1 MLFPYSLFALFITLE
16 QQYQDLC
23 YQCLLHGA
31 GLLGNIRL
39 GSFVFFLQIIHRIK
53 QDPCLIV
60 FSHVLFANNHS
71 KAKDDILNPYPQ
83 HPLVCLFVN
92 LAFDCQEKT
101 IIAQTCHLCLL
112 CGIHDR

>member
-39 GSFVFFLQIIHRIK
+39 GSFVFFLQIIQLLAGSEGRLINTNKGRGIK
-53 QDPCLIV
+53 NKFPVI
-60 FSHVLFANNHS
+60 
-71 KAKDDILNPYPQ
+71 IP
-83 HPLVCLFVN
+83 
-92 LAFDCQEKT
+92 T
-101 IIAQTCHLCLL
+101 IN
-112 CGIHDR
+112 